1 MNLVLGV
8 SSSIAAYK
16 AAELARLFVKA
27 GHAVRAVMTANAT
40 RFIQPLTL
48 GVLTGRPVHTHTFP
62 EGETGVDHVELAGWA
77 DALLAAP
84 ATANIL
90 GKFAHGI
97 ADDFLSTYFLAHRG
111 PTVVAP
117 AMNTAMWNNPAVRDN
132 LESLRHRGVAVV
144 PPGTGDLAC
153 GDEGE
158 GRMADP
164 ADIFWHTVRAAG
176 PEHPFAGKRV
186 IVTAGP
192 TVEAMDPA
200 RFISN
205 YSSGKMGYA
214 LARQAWLL
222 GAEVTLLSGP
232 AALPPPTGT
241 TVVPFTTGEQ
251 LQAALETSAPGADF
265 IFMAAA
271 VCDFIPEVSP
281 SKIKR
286 AKGLSLAF
294 RPAPDIIRSVRRK
307 TKAFTVAFAAETEDL
322 LLNAGKK
329 LAAKGV
335 DAVVANDVS
344 RPDIG
349 FGSDENE
356 ATLITAMERR
366 FFPKQ
371 AKEALALEIL
381 RAVAADAGLV

>member
-16 AAELARLFVKA
+16 AAELVRLFVKA
-27 GHAVRAVMTANAT
+27 GHGVQTVMTAHAT

-48 GVLTGRPVHTHTFP
+48 GILSGRPVHLEMFP
-62 EGETGVDHVELAGWA
+62 PGETVVDHVALAGWA
-77 DALLAAP
+77 DGLLVAP
-84 ATANIL
+84 ATANVL

-97 ADDFLSTYFLAHRG
+97 ADDYLSTYYLAHRG
-111 PTVVAP
+111 PAIVAP
-117 AMNTAMWNNPAVRDN
+117 AMNTFMWNSPAVREN
-132 LESLRHRGVAVV
+132 LEILRRRGAAVV
-144 PPGTGDLAC
+144 PPGTGELAC

-164 ADIFWHTVRAAG
+164 SDIFWHTLRAAAK
-176 PEHPFAGKRV
+176 ECPFAGKRIV
-186 IVTAGP
+186 VTAGP
-192 TVEAMDPA
+192 TMEAIDPA

-214 LARQAWLL
+214 LARAAWLM

-232 AALPPPTGT
+232 VSLAAPTG
-241 TVVPFTTGEQ
+241 VAMVPFTTGAQ
-251 LQAALETSAPGADF
+251 LQAALEIAAASADF

-271 VCDFIPEVSP
+271 VCDFIPETSP
-281 SKIKR
+281 TKIKR
-286 AKGLSLAF
+286 PQGLSVAF
-294 RPAPDIIRSVRRK
+294 SPSPDIIRAVRAK
-307 TKAFTVAFAAETEDL
+307 SGAFTVAFAAETENL
-322 LLNAGKK
+322 LVNAGQK
-329 LAAKGV
+329 LADKGV
-335 DAVVANDVS
+335 DAIVANDVS
-344 RPDIG
+344 RSDIG

-356 ATLITAMERR
+356 ATLITARERR

-381 RAVAADAGLV
+381 RAVATDAGLV